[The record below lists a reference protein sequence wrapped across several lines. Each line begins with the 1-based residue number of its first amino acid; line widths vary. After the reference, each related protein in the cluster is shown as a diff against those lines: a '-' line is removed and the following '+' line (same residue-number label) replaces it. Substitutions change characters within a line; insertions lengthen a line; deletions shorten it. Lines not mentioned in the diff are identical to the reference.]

1 MRAVHFNLP
10 ETADPEAVSTD
21 VSTAGSQYVS
31 TCFVRVCVCRHM
43 LSHIQAG
50 ADANA
55 KDAMGLTAVEVALA
69 SGNVSTAAALL
80 PATTPLPEVT
90 PWDLSTLMSHVKTKL
105 EAAAAAQPTGTKP
118 GACAWVLAG
127 CQALKCL
134 PVVMSSTKAADKEL
148 MQSGCRLV
156 GLLLLCACNVHTSS
170 L

>member
-1 MRAVHFNLP
+1 MMRAVHFCLP
-10 ETADPEAVSTD
+10 ATADPEAVRTCAD

-31 TCFVRVCVCRHM
+31 TCFVRLCVCRHM
-43 LSHIQAG
+43 LSHMQAG

-105 EAAAAAQPTGTKP
+105 EAAAAAQPSGTKP
-118 GACAWVLAG
+118 GVCVCGWVG
-127 CQALKCL
+127 GVCVWGGNG
-134 PVVMSSTKAADKEL
+134 VVPGAQVPIHLEHRS
-148 MQSGCRLV
+148 C
-156 GLLLLCACNVHTSS
+156 
-170 L
+170 